1 MGMLIDLAIVTCWAN
16 MLDRMKCDHSSH
28 RDSIIAYGEKAQKLL
43 VSLSGQLTAGLKRTQ
58 GKRKGKKREH
68 RCVEIRKEAL
78 VLI

>member
-1 MGMLIDLAIVTCWAN
+1 LGMLIDLAIVTCWAN

-58 GKRKGKKREH
+58 KEKEREKKGSTD
-68 RCVEIRKEAL
+68 AL
-78 VLI
+78 R